1 MRSAVVSV
9 PRAELLAGAAA
20 CLLIVLLITILPL

>member
-1 MRSAVVSV
+1 MRTAHASISRTG
-9 PRAELLAGAAA
+9 PAGVAA